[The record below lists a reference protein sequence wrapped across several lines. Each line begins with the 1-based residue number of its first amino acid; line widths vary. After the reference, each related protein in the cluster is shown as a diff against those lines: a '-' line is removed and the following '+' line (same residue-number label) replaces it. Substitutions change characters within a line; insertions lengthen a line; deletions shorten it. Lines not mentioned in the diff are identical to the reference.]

1 VVYSNAKNFSLN
13 HSKMILIDDEIFLS
27 TGNFTY
33 SSFAHNRE
41 FMFFIK
47 DKILYEK
54 LNNLFL

>member
-1 VVYSNAKNFSLN
+1 
-13 HSKMILIDDEIFLS
+13 MILIDDEIFLS